1 MTVTSYQHI
10 ITEIKELGL
19 SDQLRLLEE
28 MAGIIRNNAS
38 SLKTRS
44 ILELQGKGKD
54 IWEKIDVQ
62 EYIDKERSS
71 WNG

>member
-1 MTVTSYQHI
+1 MPTTSYQHI
-10 ITEIKELGL
+10 ITEIKELDL

-28 MAGIIRNNAS
+28 MAGIIRSNAS
-38 SLKTRS
+38 PLKTRS

-54 IWEKIDVQ
+54 IWENIDAQ

-71 WNG
+71 WSG

>member
-1 MTVTSYQHI
+1 MSVTSYQHI
-10 ITEIKELGL
+10 ITEIKELDL

-28 MAGIIRNNAS
+28 MASIIRNNAS
-38 SLKTRS
+38 PYKTRS

-54 IWEKIDVQ
+54 VWKNLDAQ